1 MMDAGSIGI
10 ERLFSNAKRVM
21 RDDRYST
28 GNTFFEAI
36 LMSKANPD
44 HLLSRSKK
52 YFLDHI
58 NERLIMNKWFK
69 N

>member
-1 MMDAGSIGI
+1 MDAGSIGI

-21 RDDRYST
+21 TDDRNSI

-44 HLLSRSKK
+44 LLSRSKK
-52 YFLDHI
+52 YLLDNI
-58 NERLIMNKWFK
+58 YEMVNNE
-69 N
+69 